1 MRLRVVVCVICV
13 VEEAARRAGR
23 RSFCIASVSVV
34 STEFQRFRR
43 AKPRLL
49 EPSRTTHNPP
59 ETAALGLGGK
69 YHVDTSNLGI
79 HLIASRNYYFCAL
92 FLRTD
97 VKVPPLSFAA

>member
-1 MRLRVVVCVICV
+1 VRLRVVVCVVCGRGS
-13 VEEAARRAGR
+13 EEGGR
-23 RSFCIASVSVV
+23 EEFLYRFDDVV

-49 EPSRTTHNPP
+49 EPSRTTHNPL

-69 YHVDTSNLGI
+69 YHVDTGNLGI
-79 HLIASRNYYFCAL
+79 HLIALRKL
-92 FLRTD
+92 LLLRPLLRTD